1 MVVLKQINIPVGI
14 FEKAQI
20 GIKLMKD
27 AIEELIKVNSKGITN
42 SDCAH
47 YLGLQRDHG
56 GQQQNYLTYSVLGI
70 LLKENRIIGKKK
82 KSLKEPA
89 LERKLHFVNFGNLTV
104 FYL

>member
-1 MVVLKQINIPVGI
+1 
-14 FEKAQI
+14 
-20 GIKLMKD
+20 MKD

-70 LLKENRIIGKKK
+70 LLKENRIIGEKI
-82 KSLKEPA
+82 SNIFPC
-89 LERKLHFVNFGNLTV
+89 FVNHPQLYDPHLYYQFLCQYKI
-104 FYL
+104 F